1 MDYIIRCIEPGDDA
15 SLAKIIRNSLE
26 EFKANK
32 KGTVYYDESTDH
44 LSDLFKTPRSRYF
57 VAVAE
62 NRILGGAGIFPTEG
76 LPEGMSELVKMY
88 LLPEA
93 RGHGIGSVLISTCI
107 EFAKSIGIRTIYI
120 ETLPELST
128 AVRVYEHL
136 GFHYLEK
143 PMGDS
148 KHSGCSLWMIKH
160 L

>member
-1 MDYIIRCIEPGDDA
+1 MDYIIRDIEPGDDT
-15 SLAKIIRNSLE
+15 SLAKIIRSSLE
-26 EFKANK
+26 EFRANK

-44 LSDLFKTPRSRYF
+44 LSDLFKAPGSRYF
-57 VAVAE
+57 VAAAE
-62 NRILGGAGIFPTEG
+62 NKILGGAGIFPTEG

-93 RGHGIGSVLISTCI
+93 RGYGIGSALINKCF
-107 EFAKSIGIRTIYI
+107 EFAKSIGIQTIYI

-128 AVRVYEHL
+128 AVKVYKHL
-136 GFHYLEK
+136 GFQNLDK

-160 L
+160 V